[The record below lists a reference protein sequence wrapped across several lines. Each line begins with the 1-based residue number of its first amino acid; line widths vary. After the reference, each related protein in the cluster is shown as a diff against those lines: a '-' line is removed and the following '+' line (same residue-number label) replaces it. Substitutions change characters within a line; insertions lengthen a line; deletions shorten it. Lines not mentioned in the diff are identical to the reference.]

1 MTIKELR
8 KEKGLT
14 QAAFAQSIG
23 VSVPSIGGY
32 EADRI
37 HPSAKVL
44 EKIKEVYGVEI
55 AADTSEKSIKK
66 ETKKAGRKIKVD
78 KKKAPSKKKPE
89 KKDSDEPDV
98 APATKEKK
106 PAKRGKKKVNTP
118 VINIQSPLGGSIRR
132 RVRIIYYLHS
142 GADRRGEETPV
153 YLSVEKGCHRA
164 GDIPFFKQQFVPA
177 IPIAFSSPVPPSIP
191 RILSALPRFQKRLE
205 CRARD
210 SAQRF
215 RSHNRDKGC
224 D

>member
-1 MTIKELR
+1 MWLRVSCRNASLYRDDEMEDQSMTIKELR

-118 VINIQSPLGGSIRR
+118 VINIQSPLGGSITPEEILAKVGTVDAIYI
-132 RVRIIYYLHS
+132 RVDENKAYWV
-142 GADRRGEETPV
+142 RGKETG
-153 YLSVEKGCHRA
+153 SV
-164 GDIPFFKQQFVPA
+164 D
-177 IPIAFSSPVPPSIP
+177 
-191 RILSALPRFQKRLE
+191 LW
-205 CRARD
+205 
-210 SAQRF
+210 
-215 RSHNRDKGC
+215 
-224 D
+224 